1 MTMAEVPSDTDARR
15 ERVWVSKWYRIQ
27 PSTFEHYELFFEPEM
42 VYAVYADESFKS
54 ILLRRDGRGREATEI
69 GEEYV
74 DVPSSELLDNERS
87 FAIET
92 SDIERIELRS
102 GSFLFKPRL
111 RLVIN
116 SRIYEFYHPSRTAET
131 KALAAEL
138 SEHYS
143 NSIKISESAAPFSW

>member
-1 MTMAEVPSDTDARR
+1 MTMTDASPGANAPR

-27 PSTFEHYELFFEPEM
+27 PSTFEQYELFFEPDM

-54 ILLRRDGRGREATEI
+54 ILLRRDGRGEEATEI

-92 SDIERIELRS
+92 SGIDRIELRD

-111 RLVIN
+111 RLVTG
-116 SRIYEFYHPSRTAET
+116 SRTYDFYHPSRTVET
-131 KALAAEL
+131 GALAAEL

-143 NSIKISESAAPFSW
+143 DWIKISKSAAPFSL